1 MSKSTV
7 DYDEQ
12 SYEDWYES
20 QNFEKHSESTLKKM
34 DEEIRLKVEKELK
47 TLIVMDPTEYM
58 LYHKYAEIQDWL
70 PTQNMSHIN
79 WVKRLIWKM
88 DNKSDFRRIEPEL
101 IFVGNEIEVKTKN
114 ISSNDTYKIFNF

>member
-20 QNFEKHSESTLKKM
+20 QNFEKYSESTLKKM
-34 DEEIRLKVEKELK
+34 DEEIRLKVEKELE

-79 WVKRLIWKM
+79 WVKRLMWKL
-88 DNKSDFRRIEPEL
+88 DDKSDFRRIEPEL

-114 ISSNDTYKIFNF
+114 IWGQEPNCF